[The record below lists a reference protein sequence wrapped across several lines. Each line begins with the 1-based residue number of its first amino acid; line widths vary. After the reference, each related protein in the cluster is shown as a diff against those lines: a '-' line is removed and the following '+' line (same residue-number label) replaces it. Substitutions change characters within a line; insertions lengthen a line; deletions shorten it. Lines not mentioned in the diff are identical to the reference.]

1 MLEVGIRSEEAK
13 KPPMAM
19 HTIGRSEL
27 FTRTG

>member
-1 MLEVGIRSEEAK
+1 MLEVGVLSEETK
-13 KPPMAM
+13 KPPMAL